1 MQGMW
6 RGSIY
11 EHMRERSQCKDSD
24 CKNGSSS
31 LPSKPNRKRKA
42 AADTLEQPVVVIDG
56 FSIFEYRRGPGK
68 YT

>member
-6 RGSIY
+6 RGRIC
-11 EHMRERSQCKDSD
+11 EHRRERSQCKDSD